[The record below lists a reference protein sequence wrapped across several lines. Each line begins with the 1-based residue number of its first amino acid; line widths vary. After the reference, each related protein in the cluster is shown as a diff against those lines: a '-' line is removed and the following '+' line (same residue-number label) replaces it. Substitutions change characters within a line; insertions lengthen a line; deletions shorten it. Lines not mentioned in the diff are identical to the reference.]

1 MNSTSRVPSQVAS
14 LRRCVACISLDGRSS
29 KDVMPASQLQQE
41 YHALAQLSLISVTS
55 QLWLIMSLAMV
66 IACGCDRRS
75 SQADPPSYRPQGP
88 SDLFADG
95 SSERAL
101 VAGVVPRPVDRSPGI
116 PYVTVKG
123 PGPVGME
130 GSPVTA
136 SIPFGVTDA
145 VIARGRERFDINCA
159 ACHGRTGEGDGII
172 VQRGFTH
179 PPSYYSQPLLDAPD
193 SHFFDVI
200 TNGKGAMFS
209 FDDRI
214 TPDDRW
220 AIVAYIRTLQQAAR
234 SAPADSR
241 PPSYGGASQ

>member
-1 MNSTSRVPSQVAS
+1 MIATFTRFAV
-14 LRRCVACISLDGRSS
+14 LRFGFGL
-29 KDVMPASQLQQE
+29 
-41 YHALAQLSLISVTS
+41 LIS
-55 QLWLIMSLAMV
+55 
-66 IACGCDRRS
+66 IALMLCSGCDRRS

-95 SSERAL
+95 ASERPL
-101 VAGVVPRPVDRSPGI
+101 VTGVVPRPVDRSPGI
-116 PYVTVKG
+116 PYVTVKS

-130 GSPVTA
+130 ASPAVG
-136 SIPFGVTDA
+136 SIPFRVTNA
-145 VIARGRERFDINCA
+145 VIARGRERFEINCV
-159 ACHGRTGEGDGII
+159 ACHGRTGEGDGIV

-179 PPSYYSQPLLDAPD
+179 PPSYFSKSLLDAPD
-193 SHFFDVI
+193 SHLFDVI

-234 SAPADSR
+234 SAPAGAR
-241 PPSYGGASQ
+241 PSSFGGASQ

>member
-1 MNSTSRVPSQVAS
+1 V
-14 LRRCVACISLDGRSS
+14 
-29 KDVMPASQLQQE
+29 
-41 YHALAQLSLISVTS
+41 
-55 QLWLIMSLAMV
+55 WLIFSLALLPC
-66 IACGCDRRS
+66 IGCDRRS

-95 SSERAL
+95 ASERPL
-101 VAGVVPRPVDRSPGI
+101 VAGVVPRPADRSPGI
-116 PYVTVKG
+116 PYVTVKS

-130 GSPVTA
+130 ASPAVGP
-136 SIPFGVTDA
+136 IPFRVTHA
-145 VIARGRERFDINCA
+145 VIARGRERFEINCV
-159 ACHGRTGEGDGII
+159 ACHGRTGEGDGIV
-172 VQRGFTH
+172 VQRGFSH
-179 PPSYYSQPLLDAPD
+179 PPSYFSQSLLDAPD
-193 SHFFDVI
+193 SHLFDVI

-234 SAPADSR
+234 SAPADAR

>member
-1 MNSTSRVPSQVAS
+1 VISRWIIP
-14 LRRCVACISLDGRSS
+14 
-29 KDVMPASQLQQE
+29 
-41 YHALAQLSLISVTS
+41 
-55 QLWLIMSLAMV
+55 
-66 IACGCDRRS
+66 IAVLLMCTGCDRRS

-95 SSERAL
+95 SSERPL
-101 VAGVVPRPVDRSPGI
+101 VTGVVPRPADRSPGI
-116 PYVTVKG
+116 PYVTVKS

-130 GSPVTA
+130 TAPAIGS
-136 SIPFGVTDA
+136 SIPFRVTDA
-145 VIARGRERFDINCA
+145 VIARGRERFEINCV
-159 ACHGRTGEGDGII
+159 ACHGRTGDGNGII

-193 SHFFDVI
+193 SHLFDVI

-220 AIVAYIRTLQQAAR
+220 AIVAYIRTLQQAAK
-234 SAPADSR
+234 SAPFDAR
-241 PPSYGGASQ
+241 PPSYQGASQ